1 MNDPYC
7 YENCEVLRNKLGIR
21 NDEELS
27 KAEVE
32 FSCNAIH
39 ELGTT
44 PLEGDY
50 DFAHLCAIHN
60 RMFRDIYEWAGKPRT
75 VDMEKAEAV
84 LGYMSIEYAKPEE
97 IRETAETILAKMK
110 NRKWEKMSLEEQAEN
125 ISADMAELWKV
136 HPFREGNTRTTI
148 TFVCQFADSR
158 GMFMNRDLFE
168 KNSAYMRNALVAASA
183 VYQDA
188 DFRKMEYLYN
198 IVKDSL
204 KRGRE
209 KDKDNQMGCMSMNDW
224 KKAIKDERKKR
235 EISEENKKHRKEK
248 QYGER

>member
-60 RMFRDIYEWAGKPRT
+60 RMKKRRFLRKIRNI
-75 VDMEKAEAV
+75 EK
-84 LGYMSIEYAKPEE
+84 
-97 IRETAETILAKMK
+97 
-110 NRKWEKMSLEEQAEN
+110 
-125 ISADMAELWKV
+125 
-136 HPFREGNTRTTI
+136 
-148 TFVCQFADSR
+148 
-158 GMFMNRDLFE
+158 
-168 KNSAYMRNALVAASA
+168 KNSM
-183 VYQDA
+183 
-188 DFRKMEYLYN
+188 
-198 IVKDSL
+198 
-204 KRGRE
+204 E
-209 KDKDNQMGCMSMNDW
+209 KDK
-224 KKAIKDERKKR
+224 
-235 EISEENKKHRKEK
+235 
-248 QYGER
+248 

>member
-60 RMFRDIYEWAGKPRT
+60 RM
-75 VDMEKAEAV
+75 
-84 LGYMSIEYAKPEE
+84 
-97 IRETAETILAKMK
+97 
-110 NRKWEKMSLEEQAEN
+110 
-125 ISADMAELWKV
+125 
-136 HPFREGNTRTTI
+136 
-148 TFVCQFADSR
+148 
-158 GMFMNRDLFE
+158 
-168 KNSAYMRNALVAASA
+168 
-183 VYQDA
+183 
-188 DFRKMEYLYN
+188 
-198 IVKDSL
+198 
-204 KRGRE
+204 
-209 KDKDNQMGCMSMNDW
+209 
-224 KKAIKDERKKR
+224 KKK